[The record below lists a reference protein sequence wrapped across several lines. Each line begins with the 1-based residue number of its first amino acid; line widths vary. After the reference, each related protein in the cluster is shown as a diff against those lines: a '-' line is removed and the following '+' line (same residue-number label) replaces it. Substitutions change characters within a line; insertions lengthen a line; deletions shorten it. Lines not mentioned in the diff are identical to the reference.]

1 VSKISQGARLGRYVG
16 LYRCKYITMYSCTTF
31 KYSQED
37 MYITGK
43 KKEVSTRHAR
53 KPVGAYASGIIAT
66 LQNVK
71 YAVQNKIIGLS
82 Y

>member
-1 VSKISQGARLGRYVG
+1 
-16 LYRCKYITMYSCTTF
+16 
-31 KYSQED
+31 